1 MTARVTLMVFLLLAF
16 PAAAADPQMIC
27 FGNEPSWGLHF
38 ADPGNARL
46 QLPDAP
52 PVEYRGSATRL
63 DVIHERA
70 WRGKPATGGS
80 GDLVAFLRDAACSD
94 GMSDTKH
101 PVIARV
107 SLADGR
113 FLAGCCRMVPATTAA
128 PEAATSIEGPI
139 WRLTD
144 LRGLDPI
151 VLRNTTRP
159 VTAAFTAGRIS
170 GFSGCNQFFGPYTLD
185 RDRVVIGP
193 LAGSLMACEE
203 PSMKVENAVHAALAG
218 TFRYTLA
225 DHRLTLLSGA
235 EPILTFQA
243 EPAPTLGGVTWKIT
257 GFNNG
262 RHAVVSPMSGTT
274 LAVAFKGGFVEGS
287 AGCNTFRA
295 TYTGE
300 ADRVVIGPAA
310 VTRMTCTGDGVMQQ
324 EREFLSAV
332 ESVTTWAIGGGLLDM
347 HRADGERALTAIAH

>member
-1 MTARVTLMVFLLLAF
+1 
-16 PAAAADPQMIC
+16 
-27 FGNEPSWGLHF
+27 
-38 ADPGNARL
+38 
-46 QLPDAP
+46 
-52 PVEYRGSATRL
+52 
-63 DVIHERA
+63 
-70 WRGKPATGGS
+70 
-80 GDLVAFLRDAACSD
+80 
-94 GMSDTKH
+94 
-101 PVIARV
+101 
-107 SLADGR
+107 
-113 FLAGCCRMVPATTAA
+113 
-128 PEAATSIEGPI
+128 
-139 WRLTD
+139 
-144 LRGLDPI
+144 
-151 VLRNTTRP
+151 
-159 VTAAFTAGRIS
+159 
-170 GFSGCNQFFGPYTLD
+170 
-185 RDRVVIGP
+185 
-193 LAGSLMACEE
+193 MAL
-203 PSMKVENAVHAALAG
+203 ENAVHAALAG
-218 TFRYTLA
+218 TFRYVLA
-225 DHRLTLLSGA
+225 DQRLTLLSDA